1 MNKRCIYLFILF
13 VGFGYQNPIKAQQI
27 LTLQEA
33 LRTALENNYAIQVAK
48 NDAAIS
54 KNNNTPGGAGMLP
67 AVNGNVSQDNQVID
81 TRQKFLN
88 GNENNRDGARSNTLN
103 AGVELNWTIFD
114 GLRMFAS
121 KSKLDELEKIGELR
135 MKANI
140 ENVFLRVTKS
150 YYEVVLNKQQLATA
164 KQSLTNSEQRLQ
176 LAEDKW
182 KAGKIAKT
190 EMLKAKVDFNSDQA
204 AYLRQENLY
213 KNSKVVLNQL
223 LGRDLNTT
231 FEVNDSLAKF
241 KSFVLDDLMNKAT
254 ENPALQA
261 TKKTQQVSLL
271 TVKEAEA
278 ERMPTLQL
286 RSGYNLNRQQS
297 EAGFLQSAQNMGFH
311 YGGVLSMNLF
321 NGFEVNRKI
330 NMARIQLKSN
340 EYIYKDSLSK
350 IQQQINQAY
359 NNYVLST
366 ALTKLEMDNVKVAEE
381 NFDIASEQYKVG
393 VITGIELRDAQLNL
407 NLVKLRLLQAQYEA
421 KLNET
426 ELMRLTGELLQ
437 LQ

>member
-67 AVNGNVSQDNQVID
+67 VVNGNVSQDNQVID

>member
-1 MNKRCIYLFILF
+1 MNKKCIYLFVLF
-13 VGFGYQNPIKAQQI
+13 VGFGYQNPIKAQQL

-54 KNNNTPGGAGMLP
+54 KNNNTAGGAGMLP
-67 AVNGNVSQDNQVID
+67 VVNGNVSQDNQVID

-150 YYEVVLNKQQLATA
+150 YYEVVLNKQQLETA
-164 KQSLTNSEQRLQ
+164 KQSLINSEQRLQ

-231 FEVNDSLAKF
+231 FEVNDSLAKY

-254 ENPALQA
+254 ENTALQA
-261 TKKTQQVSLL
+261 TKKTQQVSFL

-366 ALTKLEMDNVKVAEE
+366 ALTKLEMENVKVAEE
-381 NFDIASEQYKVG
+381 NYDIASEQYKVG